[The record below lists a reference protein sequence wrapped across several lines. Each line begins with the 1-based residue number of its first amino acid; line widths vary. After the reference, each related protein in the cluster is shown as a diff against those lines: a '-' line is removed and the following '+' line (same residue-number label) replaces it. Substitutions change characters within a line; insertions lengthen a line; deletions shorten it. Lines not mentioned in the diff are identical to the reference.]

1 MQDLEELEKKFT
13 KYEIARIL
21 GARALQL
28 AMDAPLMIKI
38 EKEELE
44 RIKYD
49 PLLIAEKELRAEAL
63 PITVNRPL
71 PRKNDKEITAE
82 KEEKEEAV
90 EKSAEKREEEKRE
103 EEKKIKLTE
112 EREEK
117 DIKEEG
123 EIMELANPEDE
134 FNEESDSEGE
144 SGEVE

>member
-1 MQDLEELEKKFT
+1 MMSDLEELEKKFT

-38 EKEELE
+38 DKEELE

-71 PRKNDKEITAE
+71 PRRNEKSITADKDE
-82 KEEKEEAV
+82 REEKEEAKPV
-90 EKSAEKREEEKRE
+90 DKQEEEEKIRLT
-103 EEKKIKLTE
+103 EKKE
-112 EREEK
+112 EA

-123 EIMELANPEDE
+123 EIMELA
-134 FNEESDSEGE
+134 
-144 SGEVE
+144 